1 MNVKI
6 LAAIAL
12 MSASGSAAAVEQN
25 FPSVEVNAKAPL
37 ALEFACNDLRAPT
50 PADTTRILS
59 ITDQSQ
65 TGALRT
71 RLMGAVSEAC
81 NAGAR
86 NIIVQRGANG
96 GSVTWS
102 RSSAIAASVALN

>member
-6 LAAIAL
+6 LAAIAH
-12 MSASGSAAAVEQN
+12 MFASGSAAAVEQN
-25 FPSVEVNAKAPL
+25 FPSVEVNAKAPF
-37 ALEFACNDLRAPT
+37 ALEFACNNLSAPS
-50 PADTTRILS
+50 PAETSRILS

-65 TGALRT
+65 TPALRSK
-71 RLMGAVSEAC
+71 LMGAVSEAC

-96 GSVTWS
+96 GSLTWS
-102 RSSAIAASVALN
+102 RSNAISSSVALN

>member
-1 MNVKI
+1 MP
-6 LAAIAL
+6 
-12 MSASGSAAAVEQN
+12 SAETSGSKATAVEQN
-25 FPSVEVNAKAPL
+25 FPSVEVNAKAPF
-37 ALEFACNDLRAPT
+37 ALDFACSNLRVPT
-50 PADTTRILS
+50 AADTTRILS

-65 TGALRT
+65 TAALRT

-96 GSVTWS
+96 GSLTWS
-102 RSSAIAASVALN
+102 RSSAISSSVALN